1 MRTIVVTN
9 ERGGIGKTTLTCHI
23 AWHLAEQGKRVVV
36 LDLDKQCHSAGML
49 KAEFEQIG
57 PVQSILDFDPNEEPP
72 ALACFKN
79 TRQIVELTTDSPQQG
94 QHIGTYV
101 RAIRAGLAKHYDY
114 CVIDT
119 APAWDGRN
127 LMALIAS
134 DYVAVPLDPDKTA
147 RQSLNEISQSISLA
161 NKVRGEGNATRFGI
175 VFNRVQTT
183 SEVSKM
189 LMDRIGQAL
198 PANVVPHTIPH
209 REHMREAALLEIPVW
224 RLAKDTR
231 RSAPIVREVVSYIVD
246 QAEREAA

>member
-94 QHIGTYV
+94 QHIGAYV

-189 LMDRIGQAL
+189 LIDRIGQAL

>member
-49 KAEFEQIG
+49 AAEFEQLG
-57 PVQSILDFDPNEEPP
+57 PIQSVLDFAPEGEPP
-72 ALACFKN
+72 TLACFKN
-79 TRQIVELTTDSPQQG
+79 SRQVVELTTDGPQQG
-94 QHIGTYV
+94 QHIGVYV
-101 RAIRAGLAKHYDY
+101 RAIRAGLAPHYDY

-147 RQSLNEISQSISLA
+147 RQSLSEISQSMHLA
-161 NKVRGEGNATRFGI
+161 NKVRGEGNHARFGI
-175 VFNRVQTT
+175 VFNRVHAT
-183 SEVSKM
+183 SEVSRQ
-189 LMDRIGQAL
+189 LMDRIAQAL

-209 REHMREAALLEIPVW
+209 REHVREAALLEVPVW

-246 QAEREAA
+246 QAEKEAA

>member
-49 KAEFEQIG
+49 KADFEQIG
-57 PVQSILDFDPNEEPP
+57 PVQSILDFDPADEPP

-79 TRQIVELTTDSPQQG
+79 TRQIVELTTDGPQQG
-94 QHIGTYV
+94 QHIGAYV
-101 RAIRAGLAKHYDY
+101 RAIRVGLAKHYDY

-134 DYVAVPLDPDKTA
+134 DYVAIPLDPDKTA
-147 RQSLNEISQSISLA
+147 RQSLNEISQSIHLA
-161 NKVRGEGNATRFGI
+161 NKVRGEGNGTRWSELRRRFLCMWCRIPSRTVSTCARRRYSKFLFGDWRRTPGVARQSCARSFLTLSI
-175 VFNRVQTT
+175 KLSWRSHDAFSGLHRA
-183 SEVSKM
+183 SGRC
-189 LMDRIGQAL
+189 RIY
-198 PANVVPHTIPH
+198 
-209 REHMREAALLEIPVW
+209 
-224 RLAKDTR
+224 D
-231 RSAPIVREVVSYIVD
+231 
-246 QAEREAA
+246 

>member
-57 PVQSILDFDPNEEPP
+57 PVQSILDFAPVEEPP

-79 TRQIVELTTDSPQQG
+79 TRQVVELTTDGPQQG
-94 QHIGTYV
+94 QHIAAYV

-119 APAWDGRN
+119 RSEEHTSE
-127 LMALIAS
+127 L
-134 DYVAVPLDPDKTA
+134 
-147 RQSLNEISQSISLA
+147 QSLMRISYAVFCLKKKN
-161 NKVRGEGNATRFGI
+161 NK
-175 VFNRVQTT
+175 
-183 SEVSKM
+183 
-189 LMDRIGQAL
+189 
-198 PANVVPHTIPH
+198 
-209 REHMREAALLEIPVW
+209 
-224 RLAKDTR
+224 
-231 RSAPIVREVVSYIVD
+231 
-246 QAEREAA
+246 

>member
-94 QHIGTYV
+94 KHIGAYV
-101 RAIRAGLAKHYDY
+101 RAIRAGLSHDRKS
-114 CVIDT
+114 T
-119 APAWDGRN
+119 R
-127 LMALIAS
+127 
-134 DYVAVPLDPDKTA
+134 
-147 RQSLNEISQSISLA
+147 LNSS
-161 NKVRGEGNATRFGI
+161 
-175 VFNRVQTT
+175 
-183 SEVSKM
+183 
-189 LMDRIGQAL
+189 
-198 PANVVPHTIPH
+198 P
-209 REHMREAALLEIPVW
+209 
-224 RLAKDTR
+224 
-231 RSAPIVREVVSYIVD
+231 
-246 QAEREAA
+246 

>member
-94 QHIGTYV
+94 QHIGAYV

-147 RQSLNEISQSISLA
+147 RQSQ
-161 NKVRGEGNATRFGI
+161 
-175 VFNRVQTT
+175 
-183 SEVSKM
+183 
-189 LMDRIGQAL
+189 IGRAH
-198 PANVVPHTIPH
+198 V
-209 REHMREAALLEIPVW
+209 
-224 RLAKDTR
+224 
-231 RSAPIVREVVSYIVD
+231 
-246 QAEREAA
+246 